1 MNNFGFFGLNLG
13 KLPNHVQYFGFN
25 NVEGIAETWVEVE
38 VSQVEVGGAGWSWM
52 ELGGD
57 RWNWV
62 EVGEWFSNTLFKLVL
77 LKTLKNSQFF

>member
-1 MNNFGFFGLNLG
+1 M
-13 KLPNHVQYFGFN
+13 
-25 NVEGIAETWVEVE
+25 
-38 VSQVEVGGAGWSWM
+38 SQVEVGGAGWSWM